1 MATSTVFYGDTF
13 DLTDGFPSDG
23 SQIQFSIGEQTY
35 TATLNID
42 EDVRVQ
48 GTNVIVG
55 ANTYSGSTG
64 LSELI
69 SSSKFVITGAEADR
83 LTMNFESNGSGIRL
97 TATANNGVISGHGIT
112 FSSSNTSQTAADFH
126 ISNTS
131 KTEIYS
137 KYFEQTIASNNDIG
151 SLMIGDNEYDFSFN
165 TTDNTVVLKSG
176 SLPSWITF
184 STEINPNVATQIR
197 VKVVVNDDPARDKNI
212 RIKSNAVS
220 KNYGISTISAQL
232 IASNEGLRISNI
244 GDQRVKSNVAVNSL
258 ASEVLSIDGM
268 RGEDLIFISGGTRN
282 PLAIGEVKTATES
295 RTREYSLEVNKVDPT
310 SIDIYD
316 FPTGHIVG
324 TRSIAN
330 DNNTTFQGLSLDFS
344 GAVAGGDAFKVL
356 VSTNADDASNLN
368 NILDTSLNNERS
380 GVGGYAEIFGHIV
393 SNTGAEIQANQQ
405 TLESNEVAYQLALD
419 NKNEFTGVDLDTEA
433 ARLMEQQQA
442 YQALARV
449 LTTAREL
456 LDTLLRSM

>member
-1 MATSTVFYGDTF
+1 MTSP
-13 DLTDGFPSDG
+13 L
-23 SQIQFSIGEQTY
+23 IREQY
-35 TATLNID
+35 RSLN
-42 EDVRVQ
+42 V
-48 GTNVIVG
+48 
-55 ANTYSGSTG
+55 
-64 LSELI
+64 
-69 SSSKFVITGAEADR
+69 
-83 LTMNFESNGSGIRL
+83 
-97 TATANNGVISGHGIT
+97 
-112 FSSSNTSQTAADFH
+112 
-126 ISNTS
+126 
-131 KTEIYS
+131 
-137 KYFEQTIASNNDIG
+137 
-151 SLMIGDNEYDFSFN
+151 
-165 TTDNTVVLKSG
+165 
-176 SLPSWITF
+176 WF
-184 STEINPNVATQIR
+184 STILDVFFTEVNPNVATQIR

-268 RGEDLIFISGGTRN
+268 RGEDLIFISSGTRN

-368 NILDTSLNNERS
+368 NILDTSLNKAKRS
-380 GVGGYAEIFGHIV
+380 LVGMLKFSVILCPI
-393 SNTGAEIQANQQ
+393 
-405 TLESNEVAYQLALD
+405 
-419 NKNEFTGVDLDTEA
+419 
-433 ARLMEQQQA
+433 
-442 YQALARV
+442 LARKFR
-449 LTTAREL
+449 LINKR
-456 LDTLLRSM
+456 

>member
-1 MATSTVFYGDTF
+1 M
-13 DLTDGFPSDG
+13 
-23 SQIQFSIGEQTY
+23 
-35 TATLNID
+35 
-42 EDVRVQ
+42 
-48 GTNVIVG
+48 
-55 ANTYSGSTG
+55 
-64 LSELI
+64 
-69 SSSKFVITGAEADR
+69 
-83 LTMNFESNGSGIRL
+83 
-97 TATANNGVISGHGIT
+97 
-112 FSSSNTSQTAADFH
+112 
-126 ISNTS
+126 
-131 KTEIYS
+131 
-137 KYFEQTIASNNDIG
+137 
-151 SLMIGDNEYDFSFN
+151 
-165 TTDNTVVLKSG
+165 
-176 SLPSWITF
+176 
-184 STEINPNVATQIR
+184 
-197 VKVVVNDDPARDKNI
+197 VNDDPARDKNI

-232 IASNEGLRISNI
+232 TASNEGLRISNI